1 MSVVG
6 DVVVSNLKC
15 SFSILGFRS
24 RCSQA
29 TLEFAIV
36 LSLLFLFIM
45 GIIVFGRLFAFIQIV
60 SNAAREGARVGAVC
74 KSDEEVIATVKERL
88 ARIPG
93 SDEAQIIISPA
104 GQRVA
109 GQPISVTVRIPFKM
123 LWLPGVTNQPQWI
136 SVTQTMTMECTRSF

>member
-1 MSVVG
+1 M
-6 DVVVSNLKC
+6 
-15 SFSILGFRS
+15 
-24 RCSQA
+24 
-29 TLEFAIV
+29 LEFAIV
-36 LSLLFLFIM
+36 ISLLFLLIM

-93 SDEAQIIISPA
+93 SDQAQIIVSPA

-109 GQPISVTVRIPFKM
+109 GQPISVTVRIPFKV

-136 SVTQTMTMECTRSF
+136 TVTQTMTMECTRSF

>member
-1 MSVVG
+1 MAGETTLSKLWCSLSVL
-6 DVVVSNLKC
+6 DLK
-15 SFSILGFRS
+15 LR
-24 RCSQA
+24 RSQA

-36 LSLLFLFIM
+36 ISLLFLLIM

-93 SDEAQIIISPA
+93 SDQAQIIVSPA

-109 GQPISVTVRIPFKM
+109 GQPISVTVRIPFKV

-136 SVTQTMTMECTRSF
+136 TVTQTMTMECTRSF